1 MNNENDK
8 IIPVGKYK
16 GQPIEISRSDPQYC
30 EWLVSQNWFRDK
42 FSPTYQLII
51 NNFGEPAETPEH
63 NSLQAM
69 FLDRNICINLLKKLG
84 WKSLSKEASLS
95 EAKEKLEECRLKK
108 QQNYTSWGYGRLK
121 EEIEDLELFIEKYEK
136 IDIDNIK
143 IESEFEYKGWDVKIF
158 AKLPFWEGWALD
170 GTVPEVS
177 CSVEIK
183 TDIGD
188 NYPAILRQMKANE
201 HLFRANYRV
210 LVFDKFTATGATLEQ
225 VKQIFAASGFCVVPL
240 SEISIKG

>member
-16 GQPIEISRSDPQYC
+16 GQPIEILRSDPQYC

-108 QQNYTSWGYGRLK
+108 QQNNTAWGYGRLK
-121 EEIEDLELFIEKYEK
+121 EEKEDLEEKAYSGKVTILKDGMLKFLQSFLFGK
-136 IDIDNIK
+136 
-143 IESEFEYKGWDVKIF
+143 
-158 AKLPFWEGWALD
+158 D
-170 GTVPEVS
+170 G
-177 CSVEIK
+177 
-183 TDIGD
+183 
-188 NYPAILRQMKANE
+188 L
-201 HLFRANYRV
+201 
-210 LVFDKFTATGATLEQ
+210 
-225 VKQIFAASGFCVVPL
+225 
-240 SEISIKG
+240 